1 MDSVVLETFQ
11 GVDKGC
17 EHADIF
23 AIWIL
28 DSGVYRM
35 HNPAKALADSAFV
48 TFAHWG
54 RSLDSGFGFCDLH
67 DRDHAQSRKMAAFSI
82 LYSVLEMFTTSPWG
96 RSLDSGFGF
105 CDLQDDGLAPTH
117 GHQPC
122 RCCTAL
128 SICPVVDSD
137 SLPCPPGTR
146 RVSRGSIAEFLSFL
160 LGGRS
165 HVLPAG
171 VHHAMRRT
179 SAAKLASA
187 SGSGLCCLTEK
198 S

>member
-1 MDSVVLETFQ
+1 MASCGGTGLAWLQAAGNGVNLQIFLPFGFCILEFTECTIQKSVACIHYSVFCIRCKCPKQILPCPL
-11 GVDKGC
+11 GAVP
-17 EHADIF
+17 
-23 AIWIL
+23 WIL
-28 DSGVYRM
+28 D
-35 HNPAKALADSAFV
+35 LDSAICRM
-48 TFAHWG
+48 TE
-54 RSLDSGFGFCDLH
+54 
-67 DRDHAQSRKMAAFSI
+67 DH
-82 LYSVLEMFTTSPWG
+82 
-96 RSLDSGFGF
+96 
-105 CDLQDDGLAPTH
+105 LAPTH

-198 S
+198 SRRSALRKDLDH